1 VIRTGTHWRTVYFE
15 SEPGRRAAAN
25 LLTKDEA
32 RRIAANIA
40 KLPKLLQR
48 LEVRRSSPRGIGPI
62 MSPEPNEVTCESGE
76 LIEGEPPIPED
87 LAQRKPCPRC
97 GSKARRLGMSAR
109 GQGVGF
115 AAATITVIPYA
126 ETLLAKSQELI
137 SRGDFNIATVVAHMA
152 CEIAAE
158 RAISRAFAHRDLG
171 YLENAV
177 TRACSARA
185 DSEGFPGRSG

>member
-1 VIRTGTHWRTVYFE
+1 MNDACFIVRDQNGHALAYRLFRKRARATGSCQPAHQ
-15 SEPGRRAAAN
+15 RRGAA
-25 LLTKDEA
+25 D
-32 RRIAANIA
+32 
-40 KLPKLLQR
+40 
-48 LEVRRSSPRGIGPI
+48 RG
-62 MSPEPNEVTCESGE
+62 
-76 LIEGEPPIPED
+76 
-87 LAQRKPCPRC
+87 
-97 GSKARRLGMSAR
+97 AR

-177 TRACSARA
+177 TSFVGYNLASKRNRNLYNALSGRTIHEQPFWQAFTDSAQRRNA
-185 DSEGFPGRSG
+185 AVHGGANVTKEEAEDTESSN